1 MNDVYSFFL
10 EKVGTLTEIQ
20 ERSIKE
26 IENNNNCLIVA
37 PTGSGKTEAALLPI
51 LNKIQKEKIQGIS
64 AIYITPLRSLN
75 RDLMKRIEVICNH
88 FQIKV
93 GVRHGDTS
101 KTEREKQ
108 AREPPNIIITTP
120 ESMQSMLLSYRL
132 RDALKNL
139 KYVIV
144 DEVHELYYNKRG
156 AQLAVALERYKEIS
170 DNFLRIGISA
180 TIGNYEEA
188 AKFLFNNADHKII
201 ASDVEKKLSIKI
213 VLPEVPLR
221 KYEEFKSSFNLDN
234 KGMARL
240 ETIEDIIKKN
250 NATLVF
256 ANTRQTV
263 ESLGSRII
271 YLSRLEN
278 FYCVGVHHSS
288 LDKNERIEIENNF
301 KEGKLK
307 SIIATSSLELGIDI
321 GNIDMVVQY
330 GSPRQS
336 TRLLQRVGR
345 SGHKIGLVSNGII
358 IASGPLEAMES
369 LAVVI
374 NSKNK
379 KIEKHSIENSPL
391 DVLANQITGIVLEYK
406 KIEIKKIFNIIKR
419 SSVFVN
425 LDFDVFNEV
434 LLFMAEI
441 KTISIDGQVATT
453 GVRTR
458 NYFINNIS
466 VIPDTPRFIVKQI
479 STNKIISTLDEKF
492 VYSNIEEGYSFITK
506 GIPWKVIKIEN
517 NIIFVEKSDE
527 LEAAIPDWIGEDL
540 PVSVEIA
547 NQTVSLFKNIQDGK
561 NILEK
566 DCQIRVEE
574 FIKKQSNFFIPEL
587 ENIFI
592 EELEDYSILYIYLGT
607 LANGF
612 FARGIA
618 QIIKNEGIDAS
629 VKATAYSII
638 IDYKFST
645 KKPDLQNIIKKL
657 MNYKANEQVLSES
670 DLFRYK
676 FVQVSKLF
684 GIVDKKATLTK
695 NVTKKLIEFYKKTV
709 IYKETLRDLEKNY
722 IDFPTVTSFI
732 KKYENKEIKIGFV
745 SSGSPLSKEIL
756 LSGLGYGEITAIVNP
771 GDEEIEMFIK
781 RFQNKDYSFV
791 CTYCGMVFSKKLA
804 DDIKGEEILCIRC
817 KSPMIATGKDKYID
831 ILNKKISGKKLNKNE
846 ISIYDEAIKET
857 GLISTYSWRA
867 VIALNTYGIGIATSG
882 RILKMSRTTKERFIS
897 DILNAQKIF
906 VKNSRFWK
914 K

>member
-1 MNDVYSFFL
+1 MSDVYSFFL
-10 EKVGTLTEIQ
+10 EKVGKFTDIQ

-26 IENNNNCLIVA
+26 IENDNNCLIVA

-51 LNKIQKEKIQGIS
+51 LNKIHNEKTKSIS
-64 AIYITPLRSLN
+64 AIYITPLRALN
-75 RDLMKRIEVICNH
+75 RDLMKRIEIICKH
-88 FQIKV
+88 FQITV

-101 KTEREKQ
+101 KAEREKQ

-120 ESMQSMLLSYRL
+120 ESMQSMLLSPRL

-156 AQLAVALERYKEIS
+156 AQLAVALERYKEVS
-170 DNFLRIGISA
+170 NNFLRIGISA
-180 TIGNYEEA
+180 TIGNYDEA
-188 AKFLFNNADHKII
+188 AKFLFNNAKHKII

-213 VLPEVPLR
+213 MLPEIQLR
-221 KYEEFKSSFNLDN
+221 KHEEFKSTFSLDD

-240 ETIEDIIKKN
+240 ETIEDIIKKH

-263 ESLGSRII
+263 ESLGSRVI
-271 YLSRLEN
+271 YLGRLEG
-278 FYCVGVHHSS
+278 FDCVGVHHSS

-321 GNIDMVVQY
+321 GNIDVVVQY

-358 IASGPLEAMES
+358 ITSGPLEAMES

-379 KIEKHSIENSPL
+379 KIEKHSIETLPL
-391 DVLANQITGIVLEYK
+391 DVLANQITGIALEYR
-406 KIEIKKIFNIIKR
+406 KIEIKKMYDMIKR
-419 SSVFVN
+419 SSVFFN
-425 LDFDVFNEV
+425 LEFDLFKEV
-434 LLFMAEI
+434 LSFMSEI
-441 KTISIDGQVATT
+441 KTVAIEKDVAIT
-453 GVRTR
+453 GIRTR
-458 NYFINNIS
+458 KYFIENIS
-466 VIPDTPRFIVKQI
+466 VIPDTPRFIVRQI

-492 VYSNIEEGYSFITK
+492 VFSNIEEGYSFITK
-506 GIPWKVIKIEN
+506 GIPWKVIKIEDST
-517 NIIFVEKSDE
+517 IFVEKSEE

-540 PVSVEIA
+540 PVSAEIA
-547 NQTVSLFKNIQDGK
+547 SETVSLFKNIQNGK

-566 DCQIRVEE
+566 DCQNRVEE
-574 FIKKQSNFFIPEL
+574 FIKKQNNFFVPDM

-592 EELEDYSILYIYLGT
+592 EELEDYSIVYMYLGT

-618 QIIKNEGIDAS
+618 QILKNENIDAS

-638 IDYKFST
+638 IEYRFST
-645 KKPDLQNIIKKL
+645 KKPDLLNIIKKL
-657 MNYKANEQVLSES
+657 MSYKINEQVLSES

-695 NVTKKLIEFYKKTV
+695 NVTRKLIEFYKKTV

-745 SSGSPLSKEIL
+745 STGSPFSKEIL
-756 LSGLGYGEITAIVNP
+756 LSGLGYGDITAIVNP
-771 GDEEIEMFIK
+771 GDEEIETFIK
-781 RFQNKDYSFV
+781 RVENKDYSFV
-791 CTYCGMVFSKKLA
+791 CTYCGMVFGKKLEEE
-804 DDIKGEEILCIRC
+804 IKDEKILCIRC

-831 ILNKKISGKKLNKNE
+831 VLNKKFSDKKLNKNE
-846 ISIYDEAIKET
+846 VSIYEEAIKET
-857 GLISTYSWRA
+857 GLISAYSWRA
-867 VIALNTYGIGIATSG
+867 VIALSTYGIGIATSG
-882 RILKMSRTTKERFIS
+882 RILKMIRTTNERFIS